1 MESFCDTAGCFNSTF
16 DSKLYSDCLGGML
29 PMERGPVTNREL
41 MYARSLGGVDAAI
54 TRQRLKKNGQPL
66 GALDPSE

>member
-16 DSKLYSDCLGGML
+16 DSKLCGDCLGGNL

-41 MYARSLGGVDAAI
+41 MYAKSLGGVDAAI
-54 TRQRLKKNGQPL
+54 TRERMKKHDQPTN
-66 GALDPSE
+66 ALDARG